1 MNAGLLMSFYY
12 EMDIWRNFQKV
23 FFVFICLIQHKK

>member
-12 EMDIWRNFQKV
+12 EMDIWGNSQKV